1 MRTIT
6 NRPWYDIVS
15 MFRHSIA
22 LIFTFSI
29 MAAAQTPAD
38 LILVNGK
45 IVTLDPAQPEV
56 HAIAMRQG
64 RIIAVGARAPRLAG
78 PATRVIDLGG
88 KLAIPGFIE
97 GHGHFMGVGEAQ
109 MNLNLRTA
117 RNWDEIVA
125 MVAEAAKT
133 AKPGTWIMGRGFHQ
147 SKWDKV
153 PQPNVQ
159 GFPVHEAL
167 SKVSPN
173 NPVWLTHASGHAS
186 MVNAAALK
194 AAEITAATPNP
205 TGGEIFKDANGQPTG
220 LLNERAQGLL
230 GPAYSA
236 YLSKRTAAEV
246 EADHRRK
253 VELAAHECIANGIT
267 TFEDAGSPFDTVD
280 LIKRVASEG
289 KLDLRMWMMLNE
301 ANDKLQASIQQYR
314 LQDVAEHH
322 LTVRAIKRI
331 ADGALGSRG
340 AWMLEPYSD
349 LPSSSGINT
358 EKMETIRQTADI
370 AIANGFQL
378 CVHAIGDRTNREVLN
393 IYQQTFA
400 AHPDKRDLRWRI
412 EHAQHLD
419 PADIPRFGQLG
430 VIAAMQG
437 IHCTSDAPYVLLRLG
452 AKRAEAGAYAWRS
465 LLDSGAVVGNGT
477 DAPVEEVNP
486 IACFYASVTRR
497 TKDGTQF
504 YPKQCMTRSE
514 ALKSYTLS
522 NAFAAFEDDQKGS
535 LVAGKLADITVLS
548 RDILTIPEEQIASTQ
563 VVYTIVGGKIV
574 YQGK

>member
-1 MRTIT
+1 MRASVFFLCAT
-6 NRPWYDIVS
+6 
-15 MFRHSIA
+15 A
-22 LIFTFSI
+22 LL
-29 MAAAQTPAD
+29 AQSPAD
-38 LILVNGK
+38 LILRNGK

-56 HAIAMRQG
+56 HTIAIRNG
-64 RIIAVGARAPRLAG
+64 RILAVGTRAESARLMG
-78 PATRVIDLGG
+78 PKTRTIDLEG

-109 MNLNLRTA
+109 MSLNLRTA

-125 MVAEAAKT
+125 MVAAAAKD

-147 SKWDKV
+147 SKWDKA

-194 AAEITAATPNP
+194 AAEITAKTPNP
-205 TGGEIFKDANGQPTG
+205 AGGEILKDANGEPTG

-230 GPAYSA
+230 RPAYSA

-246 EADHRRK
+246 EADSRRK
-253 VELAAHECIANGIT
+253 VELAARECVANGIT

-280 LIKRVASEG
+280 LIKRVATEG
-289 KLDLRMWMMLNE
+289 KLDLRLWMMLNE
-301 ANDKLQASIQQYR
+301 SNDKLQARIKEYR
-314 LQDVAEHH
+314 LQDVADHH

-349 LPSSSGINT
+349 LRSSSGINT
-358 EKMETIRQTADI
+358 EKMEVIRQTAEI

-378 CVHAIGDRTNREVLN
+378 CVHAIGDRANREVLN
-393 IYQQTFA
+393 VYEDAFK
-400 AHPDKRDLRWRI
+400 AHADKHDLRWRV

-419 PADIPRFGQLG
+419 PADIPRFGKLG
-430 VIAAMQG
+430 VIAAMQA
-437 IHCTSDAPYVLLRLG
+437 IHCTSDAPYVILRLG
-452 AKRAEAGAYAWRS
+452 EKRAQAGAYAWRS

-504 YPKQCMTRSE
+504 YPKQCMTRME

-522 NAFAAFEDDQKGS
+522 NAFAAFEENQKGS
-535 LVAGKLADITVLS
+535 LTVGKLADVTVLS
-548 RDILTIPEEQIASTQ
+548 RDILTEPEEQIPEAQ
-563 VVYTIVGGKIV
+563 VVYTIVGGKVV
-574 YQGK
+574 YHRP

>member
-1 MRTIT
+1 MRHL
-6 NRPWYDIVS
+6 S
-15 MFRHSIA
+15 LFLLIA
-22 LIFTFSI
+22 TPIF
-29 MAAAQTPAD
+29 AQAPAD
-38 LILVNGK
+38 LILRNGK
-45 IVTLDPAQPEV
+45 VVTLDSAQPEV
-56 HAIAMRQG
+56 HAIAIRNG
-64 RIIAVGARAPRLAG
+64 RIVAVGTGAESPRLKG
-78 PATRVIDLGG
+78 PSTRIIDLGG

-117 RNWDEIVA
+117 RNWDDIVA
-125 MVAEAAKT
+125 LVAEAAKT
-133 AKPGTWIMGRGFHQ
+133 AKPGAWIMGRGFHQ

-194 AAEITAATPNP
+194 AAEITASTPNP
-205 TGGEIFKDANGQPTG
+205 PGGEILKDANGQPTG

-230 GPAYSA
+230 RPAYDA
-236 YLSKRTAAEV
+236 YLSKRSPAEV
-246 EADHRRK
+246 DADNRRK
-253 VELAAHECIANGIT
+253 VELAARESVSNGIT
-267 TFEDAGSPFDTVD
+267 TFEDAGSPFETVD
-280 LIKRVASEG
+280 LIKRVATEG
-289 KLDLRMWMMLNE
+289 KLDLRLWMMLNDS
-301 ANDKLQASIQQYR
+301 NDKLQASIQRYR
-314 LQDVAEHH
+314 LQDVADHH
-322 LTVRAIKRI
+322 LTVRAIKRY

-349 LPSSSGINT
+349 LPSTSGMNT
-358 EKMETIRQTADI
+358 EKMETIRQTAKI
-370 AIANGFQL
+370 AMANGFQL
-378 CVHAIGDRTNREVLN
+378 CVHAIGDRANREVLN
-393 IYQQTFA
+393 IYEEAFKA
-400 AHPDKRDLRWRI
+400 NPDKHDLRWRI
-412 EHAQHLD
+412 EHAQHID

-430 VIAAMQG
+430 VIAAMQS
-437 IHCTSDAPYVLLRLG
+437 IHCTSDAPYVILRLG
-452 AKRAEAGAYAWRS
+452 AKRAEASAYVWRS

-486 IACFYASVTRR
+486 IACYYAAVTRR

-504 YPKQCMTRSE
+504 YPKQCMTRME

-522 NAFAAFEDDQKGS
+522 NAFAAFEDNQKGS
-535 LVAGKLADITVLS
+535 LTVGKLGDITVLS
-548 RDILTIPEEQIASTQ
+548 RDILTVPEDQISGAR

-574 YQGK
+574 YQQP

>member
-1 MRTIT
+1 MLRLFLCLAFT
-6 NRPWYDIVS
+6 S
-15 MFRHSIA
+15 A
-22 LIFTFSI
+22 LFG
-29 MAAAQTPAD
+29 QTQAD
-38 LILVNGK
+38 LILRNGK
-45 IVTLDPAQPEV
+45 IITLDSNQPEV
-56 HAIAMRQG
+56 HTIAIRNG
-64 RIIAVGARAPRLAG
+64 RIIAVGTNAERASLQG
-78 PATRVIDLGG
+78 PSTRVIDLAG

-117 RNWDEIVA
+117 RNWDDIVA

-159 GFPVHEAL
+159 GFPIHEAL

-205 TGGEIFKDANGQPTG
+205 PGGEILKDANGQPTG

-230 GPAYSA
+230 SPAYKA
-236 YLSKRTAAEV
+236 YLSKRSPAEV
-246 EADHRRK
+246 EADNRHK
-253 VELAAHECIANGIT
+253 VELAARECVSNGIT

-280 LIKRVASEG
+280 LIKRVALER
-289 KLDLRMWMMLNE
+289 KLDLRLWMMLNDSNE
-301 ANDKLQASIQQYR
+301 KLRGEIARYR
-314 LQDVAEHH
+314 LQDVADHH
-322 LTVRAIKRI
+322 LTVRAIKRY

-340 AWMLEPYSD
+340 AWMLEPYAD
-349 LPSSSGINT
+349 LPSTSGMNT

-378 CVHAIGDRTNREVLN
+378 CVHAIGDRANREVLN
-393 IYQQTFA
+393 IYEDEFK
-400 AHPDKRDLRWRI
+400 AHPDKTDLRWRI
-412 EHAQHLD
+412 EHAQHID
-419 PADIPRFGQLG
+419 PADIPRFGKLG
-430 VIAAMQG
+430 VIAAMQS
-437 IHCTSDAPYVLLRLG
+437 IHCTSDAPYVIARLG
-452 AKRAEAGAYAWRS
+452 EKRAEASAYVWRS

-486 IACFYASVTRR
+486 IACYYAAVTRR

-504 YPKQCMTRSE
+504 YPKQCMTRME

-522 NAFAAFEDDQKGS
+522 NAFAAFEEKEKGS
-535 LVAGKLADITVLS
+535 LVVGKLADITVLS
-548 RDILTIPEEQIASTQ
+548 RDILTVPEDQISGAQ
-563 VVYTIVGGKIV
+563 VMYTIVGGKIV
-574 YQGK
+574 YASRN

>member
-1 MRTIT
+1 MR
-6 NRPWYDIVS
+6 RLS
-15 MFRHSIA
+15 F
-22 LIFTFSI
+22 LIFVSASLF
-29 MAAAQTPAD
+29 AQSPAD
-38 LILVNGK
+38 LILRNGK
-45 IVTLDPAQPEV
+45 IVTLDPVQPEV
-56 HAIAMRQG
+56 RSIAIRNG
-64 RIIAVGARAPRLAG
+64 RIIAVGTGADSSRLKG
-78 PATRVIDLGG
+78 PTTRIIDLGG
-88 KLAIPGFIE
+88 KLAVPGFIE

-125 MVAEAAKT
+125 MVAAAAKT

-153 PQPNVQ
+153 PEPNVQ
-159 GFPVHEAL
+159 GFPVHDAL

-186 MVNAAALK
+186 MVNAAAMK
-194 AAEITAATPNP
+194 AAEITADTPNP
-205 TGGEIFKDANGQPTG
+205 PGGEILKDANGQPTG

-230 GPAYSA
+230 RPAYDA
-236 YLSKRTAAEV
+236 YLSKRSAAEV
-246 EADHRRK
+246 EADNRRK
-253 VELAAHECIANGIT
+253 IELAAHECIANGIT
-267 TFEDAGSPFDTVD
+267 TFEDAGSPFETVD

-301 ANDKLQASIQQYR
+301 SNDKLRASISRYR
-314 LQDVAEHH
+314 LQDVAAYH

-378 CVHAIGDRTNREVLN
+378 CVHAIGDRANREVLN
-393 IYQQTFA
+393 IYQETFA
-400 AHPDKRDLRWRI
+400 AHPDKHDLRWRI

-419 PADIPRFGQLG
+419 PADIPRFGQMG

-486 IACFYASVTRR
+486 IACFYATVTRR

-504 YPKQCMTRSE
+504 YPKQCMTRME

-522 NAFAAFEDDQKGS
+522 NAFAAFEDNQKGS
-535 LVAGKLADITVLS
+535 LVTGKLADITVLS
-548 RDILTIPEEQIASTQ
+548 RDILTVPEDQIAATH
-563 VVYTIVGGKIV
+563 VVYTIVGGKVV
-574 YQGK
+574 YAAKLP